1 MSKLFKRLIRL
12 LFENF
17 GWKLLSLGIAVVLWA
32 LVASEPELGTLATVP
47 LEYRNLPDDLEISSE
62 PVSQIVLELR
72 GPSGELRGLGDGVI
86 HPAVVLDMSGLQT
99 GIHTF
104 PIVDRNVKLPRGVRL
119 VRANPSE
126 ARFEFDRR
134 LMRSVPVRARLIGQG
149 QDGYVVETLGV
160 EPRELQIEG
169 PAKKVSRIPE
179 VFTDPVDVA
188 AVVGSSEFRVNAFVE
203 DPYVRFRSAPQVVV
217 TVTMKKR

>member
-1 MSKLFKRLIRL
+1 MSKVLKQLRSL

-17 GWKLLSLGIAVVLWA
+17 GWKLLALGIAVLLWA

-72 GPSGELRGLGDGVI
+72 GPSGELRGVGEGGI
-86 HPAVVLDMSGLQT
+86 HPAVILDMT
-99 GIHTF
+99 GSHPGVHTF
-104 PIVDRNVKLPRGVRL
+104 PISDRNVKLPRGVRL

-126 ARFEFDRR
+126 ARFEFDSR
-134 LMRSVPVRARLIGQG
+134 LVRSVPVRVILAGQG
-149 QDGYVVETLGV
+149 QDGYAVANQSV
-160 EPRELQIEG
+160 EPPELQIQG
-169 PAKKVSRIPE
+169 PAKKVARIAE
-179 VFTDPVDVA
+179 VVTDPVDVSS
-188 AVVGSSEFRVNAFVE
+188 VVGSSEFRVNAFVG

-217 TVTMKKR
+217 TVTMKKK